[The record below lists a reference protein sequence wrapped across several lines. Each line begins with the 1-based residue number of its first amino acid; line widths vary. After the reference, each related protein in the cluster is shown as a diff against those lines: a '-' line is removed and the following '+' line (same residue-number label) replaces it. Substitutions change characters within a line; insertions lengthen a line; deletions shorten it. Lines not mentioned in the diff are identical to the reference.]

1 MQSEHRPDCPAL
13 SGLGCICQTPVMPR
27 RVLAEDPYISI
38 PLSEFEALHERIRA
52 LETAISNHIAAGHDQ
67 NHRLQAVL

>member
-1 MQSEHRPDCPAL
+1 
-13 SGLGCICQTPVMPR
+13 MPR